1 MALFALEHL
10 LTVSGFLLAVV
21 LAVRVLQE
29 PRQPGGT
36 LAWLMA
42 IILIPYV
49 GVPLY
54 LLIGGRKVRRAAR
67 KKAVLYT
74 GDPPAA
80 REEEAGAGGVWGP
93 GVPPPRP
100 GNTVDM
106 HFNGETAFWRLMGM
120 IEEAKESL
128 HVMTFILGREE
139 TGKALTRLLA
149 RKAAEGVEVRLL
161 LDSLGSIWAS
171 GAFLRPVIEA
181 GGRAATFMPVLPVRR
196 RWSANLRNHR
206 KIVVADHRVAMV
218 GGMNLASAF
227 MGPTPDP
234 RRFVDMASF
243 LEGPAVAD
251 IERVFLSDWHYATNE
266 EVELPDAGPGE
277 AASADPAQT
286 SRIQVVAS
294 GPDVPEDTFNDAL
307 LSAVMD
313 ARRRIWLV
321 SPYFIPDEAFLKPLE
336 VKARGGKDVRV
347 VVPLRSNHRLA
358 DIARGPS
365 LRALVRAGGKVYGY
379 PGRMVHAKAM
389 IFDHTLAI
397 TGTPNLDMRSLYL
410 NYEIALFH
418 YTRGEV
424 DRVAS
429 FFSGLEK
436 GSVPLGEK
444 PVSPSRAW
452 AEQLCHLISPL
463 L

>member
-1 MALFALEHL
+1 MAQLVLEHL
-10 LTVSGFLLAVV
+10 LTISGFLLAVV

-29 PRQPGGT
+29 RRQPGGT

-67 KKAVLYT
+67 KKGSLYT
-74 GDPPAA
+74 GDAPAPSGG
-80 REEEAGAGGVWGP
+80 EGESGAGGVWGP
-93 GVPPPRP
+93 GVPPPRS

-120 IEEAKESL
+120 IEEAEKSL

-139 TGKALTRLLA
+139 TGKALTRALA

-181 GGRAATFMPVLPVRR
+181 GGRVATFMPVLPVQR

-266 EVELPDAGPGE
+266 ELELPGAADAADGTGP
-277 AASADPAQT
+277 

-321 SPYFIPDEAFLKPLE
+321 TPYFIPDEAFLKALE

-347 VVPLRSNHRLA
+347 LVPLRSNHRLA

-379 PGRMVHAKAM
+379 PRRMVHAKAM

-418 YTRGEV
+418 HTRGEV
-424 DRVAS
+424 DRVAA
-429 FFSGLEK
+429 FFSSLEK
-436 GSVPLGEK
+436 ESAPLGEK

>member
-1 MALFALEHL
+1 
-10 LTVSGFLLAVV
+10 
-21 LAVRVLQE
+21 
-29 PRQPGGT
+29 
-36 LAWLMA
+36 
-42 IILIPYV
+42 
-49 GVPLY
+49 
-54 LLIGGRKVRRAAR
+54 
-67 KKAVLYT
+67 
-74 GDPPAA
+74 
-80 REEEAGAGGVWGP
+80 
-93 GVPPPRP
+93 
-100 GNTVDM
+100 
-106 HFNGETAFWRLMGM
+106 
-120 IEEAKESL
+120 
-128 HVMTFILGREE
+128 
-139 TGKALTRLLA
+139 
-149 RKAAEGVEVRLL
+149 
-161 LDSLGSIWAS
+161 
-171 GAFLRPVIEA
+171 
-181 GGRAATFMPVLPVRR
+181 
-196 RWSANLRNHR
+196 
-206 KIVVADHRVAMV
+206 
-218 GGMNLASAF
+218 
-227 MGPTPDP
+227 
-234 RRFVDMASF
+234 MASF

-266 EVELPDAGPGE
+266 EVELPYAAPGE
-277 AASADPAQT
+277 AAAADPALT

-424 DRVAS
+424 DRVAA

-444 PVSPSRAW
+444 PIGPSRAW